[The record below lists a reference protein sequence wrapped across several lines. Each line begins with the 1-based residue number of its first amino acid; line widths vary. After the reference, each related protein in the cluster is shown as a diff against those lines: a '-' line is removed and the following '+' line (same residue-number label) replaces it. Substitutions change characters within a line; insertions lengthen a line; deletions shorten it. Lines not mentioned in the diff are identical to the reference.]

1 MKRSVKNLIL
11 AMLMGSA
18 LLIAGLSASANS
30 ECYEIYS
37 AEIFVHENI
46 SVEYHANDAHNHNSD
61 FWDKFRESVMP
72 DERNQPE
79 DHRGNE
85 SHKEPPHESEPRH

>member
-1 MKRSVKNLIL
+1 
-11 AMLMGSA
+11 MGSA

-37 AEIFVHENI
+37 TDVLIQENI
-46 SVEYHANDAHNHNSD
+46 SVEYYANDAPNHNSD

-72 DERNQPE
+72 DDKQPPE
-79 DHRGNE
+79 NHGGNNPPPKE
-85 SHKEPPHESEPRH
+85 HPPEPPH